1 MALFVLRG
9 QLRKISPPL
18 DLSTS
23 KVEVLSTVTEH
34 QTDGL
39 CFLRTSSNIG
49 LSSEFYSMSGGAYRM
64 SSEASTM
71 SSGAYTMSRSD
82 FLVPGPD
89 WE

>member
-9 QLRKISPPL
+9 QLRKISPP
-18 DLSTS
+18 S

-39 CFLRTSSNIG
+39 CFLRTASNTG
-49 LSSEFYSMSGGAYRM
+49 LSSGFYSMSGGAYRM